1 MANSESL
8 NFNYIHAG
16 QENSFGWKS
25 IKKGLTMQIEII
37 RELADKG
44 LFRVETLGESGRWY
58 KENFKVTP
66 STSVTVPDDYRGKD
80 ISSVWFNSRYYR
92 AGLLWNKKDFVIRD
106 IHMFDAEVESD
117 YLRKAGTTS
126 YCEYITP
133 PFVDGFLWST
143 AKEKAGLRLVA
154 MNEDGSVKAVPVTSH
169 TCRKGAD
176 DALAVNCETEYGQF
190 QLLFK
195 EDAMTVTLQPMQGAA
210 PVKWALEFTAIK
222 TDDLPFTKISAKA
235 ISATHRGYDYDV
247 RLLEGNFKSADASF
261 ANWHIIPENNTVVLS
276 GVLD

>member
-1 MANSESL
+1 MA
-8 NFNYIHAG
+8 
-16 QENSFGWKS
+16 SFGV
-25 IKKGLTMQIEII
+25 Q
-37 RELADKG
+37 
-44 LFRVETLGESGRWY
+44 
-58 KENFKVTP
+58 
-66 STSVTVPDDYRGKD
+66 
-80 ISSVWFNSRYYR
+80 
-92 AGLLWNKKDFVIRD
+92 
-106 IHMFDAEVESD
+106 
-117 YLRKAGTTS
+117 
-126 YCEYITP
+126 
-133 PFVDGFLWST
+133 
-143 AKEKAGLRLVA
+143 EKAGLRLVA

-176 DALAVNCETEYGQF
+176 DVLAVNCETEYGQF

-222 TDDLPFTKISAKA
+222 TDDLPFKKISAKA